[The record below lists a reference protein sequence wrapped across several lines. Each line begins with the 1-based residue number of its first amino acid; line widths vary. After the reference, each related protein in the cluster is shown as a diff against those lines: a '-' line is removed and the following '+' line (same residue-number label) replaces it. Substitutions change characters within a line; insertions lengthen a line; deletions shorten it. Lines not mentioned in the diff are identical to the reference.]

1 MAQLKTTAANS
12 LVALIA
18 AVSLAATWPALGQTA
33 PPSDPHHP
41 PGGAPAQAAPQAAP
55 STSGAMPA
63 PGHGASGM
71 PMMGGDMPMMG
82 GMHSMM
88 MDMMQQHAMAMAM
101 PGMDMADR
109 VDGRIAFLRAE
120 LKITE
125 AQAKLWNDFAQTL
138 RDSAKK
144 LGALRT
150 GMGRRQGG
158 PASTLPQRL
167 DQQEQWY
174 VARTEGIRSIKMA
187 LSHLYG
193 ALSDDQKK
201 TADQLMAPH
210 LGLMP
215 MGGMAM
221 GGGPGRRSSP

>member
-1 MAQLKTTAANS
+1 MVQIKTTAANS

-18 AVSLAATWPALGQTA
+18 AASLAATSPALGQTT

-41 PGGAPAQAAPQAAP
+41 PGGAPAQTAPQSAP
-55 STSGAMPA
+55 PTSGAMPA
-63 PGHGASGM
+63 PGTGASGM
-71 PMMGGDMPMMG
+71 SMHGGDMPMMG

-88 MDMMQQHAMAMAM
+88 MDMMRQHAMAMAM

-144 LGALRT
+144 LGALRA
-150 GMGRRQGG
+150 GMGTRPGA

-174 VARTEGIRSIKMA
+174 VARTEGIRSIKMS

-221 GGGPGRRSSP
+221 GGGPGRRSNP